1 MTYIA
6 QCLNSYIS
14 VKIDY
19 IPLLR
24 TCGGWAS
31 QNNHSSVKKK
41 EPRRRVYWQ
50 VQQIM
55 RNTPAVFTPYLW
67 CSVITAITQVMKT
80 QRDSF
85 SVFSMLSCA
94 MFVVFLCSSSVCSSV
109 SFGYLPLSKNTLGL
123 LVILN
128 WGMWL
133 LFTPCQLSIL
143 VYKALWIP
151 VIHNSN
157 ASLLVI
163 NDDFSGSRTDLI
175 ACSSNHSKALFCPRR
190 FDYWWNYRQVQIEG
204 NTIIKRLI
212 KVLGYQMSHIIFN
225 ADTRGIL
232 QSTSQS
238 SYNAEIEAPKKQAY
252 WEYRPPAF
260 QCVEVLNTSVQNL
273 SWVFM

>member
-1 MTYIA
+1 MLKLIHFCKDWLHPSLEDMWWLSFTE
-6 QCLNSYIS
+6 Q
-14 VKIDY
+14 
-19 IPLLR
+19 
-24 TCGGWAS
+24 S
-31 QNNHSSVKKK
+31 QQREKKK
-41 EPRRRVYWQ
+41 SRGGVFIGKYNKF
-50 VQQIM
+50 M

-175 ACSSNHSKALFCPRR
+175 ACSSNHSKALFCPRW
-190 FDYWWNYRQVQIEG
+190 FDYRWNYRQVQIEG

-212 KVLGYQMSHIIFN
+212 KALGYQMSHIIFN

-232 QSTSQS
+232 QSTSQG

-260 QCVEVLNTSVQNL
+260 QCVEVLNTSVHNL
-273 SWVFM
+273 S

>member
-41 EPRRRVYWQ
+41 SRGGVFIGKYNKF
-50 VQQIM
+50 M

-67 CSVITAITQVMKT
+67 CSVITVITQVMKT

-133 LFTPCQLSIL
+133 LFTPCQLCDRLVTCLEYMIL
-143 VYKALWIP
+143 P
-151 VIHNSN
+151 VIMIY
-157 ASLLVI
+157 V
-163 NDDFSGSRTDLI
+163 
-175 ACSSNHSKALFCPRR
+175 SS
-190 FDYWWNYRQVQIEG
+190 
-204 NTIIKRLI
+204 
-212 KVLGYQMSHIIFN
+212 
-225 ADTRGIL
+225 
-232 QSTSQS
+232 
-238 SYNAEIEAPKKQAY
+238 
-252 WEYRPPAF
+252 
-260 QCVEVLNTSVQNL
+260 
-273 SWVFM
+273 

>member
-41 EPRRRVYWQ
+41 KSRGG
-50 VQQIM
+50 
-55 RNTPAVFTPYLW
+55 VFIGKYNKLW
-67 CSVITAITQVMKT
+67 EIHQL
-80 QRDSF
+80 F
-85 SVFSMLSCA
+85 SHHTCDALSSLLSPKLWRHRETVFPVFSMLSCA

-212 KVLGYQMSHIIFN
+212 KALGYQMSHIIFN

-273 SWVFM
+273 S

>member
-85 SVFSMLSCA
+85 SSIFYVVLCYVCGISVLLFSLQFSQLWLPA
-94 MFVVFLCSSSVCSSV
+94 IVQKHIGFIGDSELRYVAAFHSV
-109 SFGYLPLSKNTLGL
+109 SALNFGLQSAMN
-123 LVILN
+123 
-128 WGMWL
+128 
-133 LFTPCQLSIL
+133 
-143 VYKALWIP
+143 
-151 VIHNSN
+151 
-157 ASLLVI
+157 
-163 NDDFSGSRTDLI
+163 
-175 ACSSNHSKALFCPRR
+175 SSN
-190 FDYWWNYRQVQIEG
+190 W
-204 NTIIKRLI
+204 
-212 KVLGYQMSHIIFN
+212 
-225 ADTRGIL
+225 
-232 QSTSQS
+232 
-238 SYNAEIEAPKKQAY
+238 
-252 WEYRPPAF
+252 
-260 QCVEVLNTSVQNL
+260 
-273 SWVFM
+273 